1 MKLKNKAIVLTSLM
15 LVAVPVMAFADG
27 TGIKLVGFTNIY
39 DFLNFI
45 VKTMLSI
52 AAIIAVIFLIIGGV
66 RYVVSASNADAVEG
80 AKNTIL
86 YAVIGLIVIMLSWF
100 IVTAV
105 ANIFGSTTT
114 SDNQNQAPGA
124 LNDTGAGGQK

>member
-1 MKLKNKAIVLTSLM
+1 MITMLLSIPVIVS
-15 LVAVPVMAFADG
+15 AVD
-27 TGIKLVGFTNIY
+27 TGIVMVKWNNIY
-39 DFLNFI
+39 DFLQFI

-66 RYVVSASNADAVEG
+66 RYVVSAGNTDSVEG

-86 YAVIGLIVIMLSWF
+86 YAVIGLIVIMLAWF

-105 ANIFGSTTT
+105 ANIFGS
-114 SDNQNQAPGA
+114 
-124 LNDTGAGGQK
+124 DTDSGTPSSGSTQVN

>member
-1 MKLKNKAIVLTSLM
+1 MKLSKGILYLGMITMLLSIPVIVS
-15 LVAVPVMAFADG
+15 AVD
-27 TGIKLVGFTNIY
+27 TGIVMVKWNNIY
-39 DFLNFI
+39 DFLQFI

-66 RYVVSASNADAVEG
+66 RYVVSAGNTDSVEG

-86 YAVIGLIVIMLSWF
+86 YAVIGLIVIMLAWF

-105 ANIFGSTTT
+105 ANIFGS
-114 SDNQNQAPGA
+114 
-124 LNDTGAGGQK
+124 DTDSGTPSSGSTQVN